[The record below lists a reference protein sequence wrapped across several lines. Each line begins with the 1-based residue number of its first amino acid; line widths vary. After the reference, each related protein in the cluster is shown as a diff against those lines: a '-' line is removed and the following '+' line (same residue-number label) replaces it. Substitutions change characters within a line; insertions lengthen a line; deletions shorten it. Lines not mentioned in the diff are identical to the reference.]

1 MYDITYRQPGEEG
14 TEGRGGQKR
23 WREERKVVME

>member
-1 MYDITYRQPGEEG
+1 METKLTGKQGAEV

-23 WREERKVVME
+23 WREERKVLME